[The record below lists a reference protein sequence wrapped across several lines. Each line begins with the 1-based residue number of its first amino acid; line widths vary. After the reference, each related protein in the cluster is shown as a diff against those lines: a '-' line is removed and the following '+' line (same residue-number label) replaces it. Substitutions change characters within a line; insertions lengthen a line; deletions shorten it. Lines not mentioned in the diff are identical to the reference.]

1 MARLFDLANFAARLL
16 LAALFLIDGR
26 AIISSYSGTAD
37 YLAQNGVPPALLPLA
52 LATIVIGG
60 LMVAIGCWTRLAALA
75 LCGFCIST
83 AVLFHMGSSD
93 FNEQI
98 QFWKD
103 LAIAGGFLAL
113 VAHGAGRISVD
124 HLLERARA

>member
-1 MARLFDLANFAARLL
+1 MSRLFDLADFAARLL
-16 LAALFLIDGR
+16 LAALFLMDGR
-26 AIISSYSGTAD
+26 WIIANYGGTAD

-52 LATIVIGG
+52 LSTIVIGG
-60 LMVAIGCWTRLAALA
+60 LMVALGCWTRLAALA
-75 LCGFCIST
+75 LGAFCIST
-83 AVLFHMGSSD
+83 AVLFHMQSGD
-93 FNEQI
+93 FNEQV

-113 VAHGAGRISVD
+113 VAHGSGRISVD

>member
-1 MARLFDLANFAARLL
+1 MNRLFDLADLIARLL
-16 LAALFLIDGR
+16 LAALFLMDGWWIF
-26 AIISSYSGTAD
+26 ADYGGTAG

-60 LMVAIGCWTRLAALA
+60 LLVALGWQTRIAALA
-75 LCGFCIST
+75 LGAFCVST
-83 AVLFHMGSSD
+83 ALMFHMNSGD
-93 FNEQI
+93 FNGKI

-113 VAHGAGRISVD
+113 VAHGAGRISLD
-124 HLLERARA
+124 GRLGRPRA